1 MLLKCPFQLDRVL
14 TISLLVVFVAS
25 PITLF
30 AAAKEQCESID
41 TYIDSILNEG
51 LSGTSNCIE
60 PASVREFPV
69 NITVNCTVIEGGFR
83 NGIVTGLTSAKRKG
97 SCNRSGSDDG
107 GELYTCPL
115 SLNGTFINYY
125 GFVKAGYNF
134 RPNHYCF
141 MGLAIKNSTVQAQLS
156 IKNEAV
162 TLKTLCLEEVDFEFT
177 HVIDDKQK
185 YLFERTV
192 KPIVLDIFSGLVNS
206 TFRDSLSD
214 AIAKKYT
221 SLGDVPIVD

>member
-1 MLLKCPFQLDRVL
+1 MRLDMLRMCPFQFDRAL

-30 AAAKEQCESID
+30 AAAREQCQSID

-51 LSGTSNCIE
+51 LSCTSNCLE

-69 NITVNCTVIEGGFR
+69 NITVNNTVIEGGFR

-97 SCNRSGSDDG
+97 SCTASGSDDG
-107 GELYTCPL
+107 ELYTCEL

-125 GFVKAGYNF
+125 GFVKRGYNF

-141 MGLAIKNSTVQAQLS
+141 MGLAIKNSTVKAQLS
-156 IKNEAV
+156 VKDDAV
-162 TLKTLCLEEVDFEFT
+162 TLKTLCLEEVAFEFT
-177 HVIDDKQK
+177 HVIDDNQK
-185 YLFERTV
+185 GLFENRV
-192 KPIVLDIFSGLVNS
+192 KPIVLDIFRGLLNS
-206 TFRDSLSD
+206 TFRDSLSE
-214 AIAKKYT
+214 AMQGKT
-221 SLGDVPIVD
+221 V